1 MQAPVEPPKE
11 KMVPERHMACLPYDA
26 PTSRSSK
33 SQASNAEDHCCDGNR
48 TLVIASLGIRAFLSP
63 AGSLGALTA
72 SACDNIA

>member
-1 MQAPVEPPKE
+1 MQAPVEPPR

-48 TLVIASLGIRAFLSP
+48 ILVVASLGIKAFLSP
-63 AGSLGALTA
+63 AGGLRALAA
-72 SACDNIA
+72 STCDNIA

>member
-1 MQAPVEPPKE
+1 MQALVEPQR

-48 TLVIASLGIRAFLSP
+48 TLVIASLERSYPHRGLRALAVS
-63 AGSLGALTA
+63 T
-72 SACDNIA
+72 CDNIA